1 MLLLQF
7 STSHYCRKA
16 RLALGYK
23 KIPYQVQNL
32 TPGLHAL
39 KLKPLVGVTTLPV
52 LVLGADRAI
61 ADSTEILKF
70 LELQHPT
77 PSLVPSD
84 RRLQLAAWMLEDW
97 LDESLGIAARFVY
110 YEFRAGAG
118 KALDPSWFSQ
128 LVIQRV
134 RQQYGITAVTA
145 KLAANR
151 LETGLAELYE
161 RWSVQPYLV
170 GDQFSVADLA
180 AAALLSP
187 LLRIPYYQQTY
198 PWLGDRIRSVHQ
210 LCNEPLPP
218 GLGEE
223 VRSSADEVGESAV

>member
-1 MLLLQF
+1 MQLLQF

-23 KIPYQVQNL
+23 QIPYQVQNL

-39 KLKPLVGVTTLPV
+39 KVKPLVGVTTLPV
-52 LVLGADRAI
+52 LVLEDGRAI

-70 LELQHPT
+70 LELHEPT
-77 PSLVPSD
+77 RPLLPSD
-84 RRLQLAAWMLEDW
+84 RQQQLEVWMLEDW

-118 KALDPSWFSQ
+118 QGLDASWFSR

-134 RQQYGITAVTA
+134 RQQYGINAVTA
-145 KLAANR
+145 RLAANR
-151 LETGLAELYE
+151 LETGLAELQR
-161 RWSVQPYLV
+161 RWLRQSYLV
-170 GDQFSVADLA
+170 GDVFSVADVA

-187 LLRIPYYQQTY
+187 LLRIPDYQQSY
-198 PWLGDRIRSVHQ
+198 GWLGDRIRAVHE
-210 LCNEPLPP
+210 LCGEPLPP
-218 GLGEE
+218 GLMLE
-223 VRSSADEVGESAV
+223 V

>member
-23 KIPYQVQNL
+23 QIPYQVQNL

-52 LVLGADRAI
+52 LVLEDGRAI

-70 LELQHPT
+70 LELQDPL
-77 PSLVPSD
+77 PALVPSD
-84 RRLQLAAWMLEDW
+84 RRHQLEAWLLEDW
-97 LDESLGIAARFVY
+97 LDESLGMAARFVY
-110 YEFRAGAG
+110 YEFRANAG

-134 RQQYGITAVTA
+134 RQQYGINAVTA

-151 LETGLAELYE
+151 LETGLAELE
-161 RWSVQPYLV
+161 RRWAEQPYLV
-170 GDQFSVADLA
+170 GDMFSVADVA

-187 LLRIPYYQQTY
+187 LMRIPYYQEMY
-198 PWLGDRIRSVHQ
+198 PWLGDRIRVLHQ

-218 GLGEE
+218 GLGDES
-223 VRSSADEVGESAV
+223 RSPVDETR